1 MLKVLKRVISGLILC
16 TIMTSSTFANEII
29 LRKNELKLSDDLNF
43 IKIDKIKDNK
53 AYGINILEFDF
64 EDYIDDLELFFNKN
78 GFEERQIISEINE
91 DGDYIALINGDLF
104 SMEEKS
110 FSIGPMIKDSKIL
123 STPHY
128 KDDIYASFF
137 LNEKE
142 FLMDY
147 IIASPSIFNKEK
159 DKELDINAINK
170 PSQYFGNIVLYTN
183 EYVKNTPGANET
195 YHDLCEV
202 IISDDE
208 VKEIRVSKPSYELLE
223 DEYVI
228 LAGGDN
234 SKVLQEFFEVG
245 DEVKLNSNFKIKD
258 EDIDAANYKLGLGG
272 VSILLKDGEKTE
284 ITKKIAGVTSRTAI
298 GINDDK
304 ILLIVIDGKN
314 KNFKGLNEEELQDL
328 LLEFDCEDAIAL
340 DGGGSS
346 QMMVLDNIE
355 NRLTKERKILNG
367 IAIKR
372 KEDLEDFDEIN
383 GFVDKE
389 IALVGEKIKIKLSF
403 LDEDENNIDV
413 DFDDLDLDTKNLKGD
428 FNIVD
433 NSINKYIEFIPT
445 KETDE
450 GKIIIEYKR
459 EEIEFDIKVLEKK
472 ENENYFNLIREINS
486 NSDLNNQINDKK
498 IEEID
503 DNIKEQNVADLLL
516 DDGNED
522 DESILGEIDDFE
534 EEFKKEHLNTDEK
547 NQNDLDDCF
556 NIVFI
561 GNMENSRKTLLNN
574 LILQK
579 YEKKLN
585 EFSDEIFILGNENQN
600 FLKESKNNFKNNIKI
615 FEINENKFIVL
626 DNSNSNLYSKENQ
639 LELLK
644 DELED
649 VDYDNIFIILSSKN
663 ELNFEL
669 EKKYI
674 RKVLDENSKDK
685 NINIIYNSNKF
696 DSYIINN
703 VSYFEIPQFDYLDKG
718 NYKEDYKYL
727 IISIDGDEIKYS
739 NINILD

>member
-1 MLKVLKRVISGLILC
+1 MKKISKKIFFIFVFSC
-16 TIMTSSTFANEII
+16 FMINISFANEII

-43 IKIDKIKDNK
+43 IKIDKVKDNK

-78 GFEERQIISEINE
+78 GFEERKIISEINE

-433 NSINKYIEFIPT
+433 DSINKYIEFIPT

-459 EEIEFDIKVLEKK
+459 EEIEFDIKVLKKK
-472 ENENYFNLIREINS
+472 ENENYFNLIKENETMIE
-486 NSDLNNQINDKK
+486 LENQENEKPKTEEEKIND
-498 IEEID
+498 E
-503 DNIKEQNVADLLL
+503 NKEQNVADLLL
-516 DDGNED
+516 DDEESEEKED
-522 DESILGEIDDFE
+522 DD
-534 EEFKKEHLNTDEK
+534 TDEFENENLNNDEK
-547 NQNDLDDCF
+547 KQKDLDDSF
-556 NIVFI
+556 DIAFI
-561 GNMENSRKTLLNN
+561 GNMDNSKKTLLNN
-574 LILQK
+574 LVIQK
-579 YEKKLN
+579 YEKKLS
-585 EFSDEIFILGNENQN
+585 EFSDEVFVLGNENKN
-600 FLKESKNNFKNNIKI
+600 FLKGNENNFKNNIQV
-615 FEINENKFIVL
+615 FDRNENKFIVL
-626 DNSNSNLYSKENQ
+626 DNSNSNLYSKGNQ

-644 DELED
+644 DELD
-649 VDYDNIFIILSSKN
+649 DDDYDNIFIILSSKD

-669 EKKYI
+669 ENMYI
-674 RKVLDENSKDK
+674 RRILDKNSKDK
-685 NINIIYNSNKF
+685 NINIIYNSNKLN
-696 DSYIINN
+696 SYAIDNIN
-703 VSYFEIPQFDYLDKG
+703 YFEIPQFDYFNSK
-718 NYKEDYKYL
+718 NYKNDYKYL
-727 IISIDGDEIKYS
+727 LISIDKDDIKYTYL
-739 NINILD
+739 NILDI